1 MDIGVIGA
9 GSVGGNL
16 VRRLTKAGHHVSV
29 ANSRGPDTLKD
40 LAAETGADAV
50 DIMDAPEGADLL
62 IISIPEK
69 NVPDLPPR
77 LLDHLPDDAPVVDTG
92 NYYPRQRDGRIDEIE
107 DGLTESRWVEKQIH
121 HPVIKA
127 FNGVLAPALLTEARP
142 AGDPKRLGVAV
153 AGDDPAAKQKV
164 MTLIDELGFD
174 PVDAGDIEHSWRQQP
189 GTPWYCKGLN
199 ADGVRKALAESS
211 SERLADFHA

>member
-9 GSVGGNL
+9 GNVGGNL

-40 LAAETGADAV
+40 LVAETGADAV
-50 DIMDAPEGADLL
+50 DVMDVPQGADLL

-77 LLDHLPDDAPVVDTG
+77 LLDELPADSPVVDTG
-92 NYYPRQRDGRIDEIE
+92 NYYPRHRDGRIDDIE
-107 DGLTESRWVEKQIH
+107 SGMTESRWVEKQIH

-127 FNGVLAPALLTEARP
+127 FNGVLAPAIIEDARP
-142 AGDPKRLGVAV
+142 AGDPRRLGVAV
-153 AGDDPAAKQKV
+153 AGDDIGAKQKV
-164 MTLIDELGFD
+164 MDLIDELGFD
-174 PVDAGDIEHSWRQQP
+174 PVDAGDIDQSWRQQP
-189 GTPWYCKGLN
+189 GTPWYCKGFN
-199 ADGVRKALAESS
+199 AECVRKALEESS
-211 SERLADFHA
+211 PERPAEFHA

>member
-1 MDIGVIGA
+1 
-9 GSVGGNL
+9 VGGRL
-16 VRRLTKAGHHVSV
+16 VRRLTEVGHHVSV
-29 ANSRGPDTLKD
+29 ANSRGPDTLKE
-40 LAAETGADAV
+40 LAAETGARAV
-50 DIMDAPEGADLL
+50 DIMDVPQGVDLL

-69 NVPDLPPR
+69 NIPDLPPR
-77 LLDHLPDDAPVVDTG
+77 LLDELPADTPVVDTG
-92 NYYPRQRDGRIDEIE
+92 NYYPRNRDGRIDEIE

-127 FNGVLAPALLTEARP
+127 FNGVLAPALIDEARP

-153 AGDDPAAKQKV
+153 AGDDQAEKQRV

-199 ADGVRKALAESS
+199 AEGVRHALAETSP
-211 SERLADFHA
+211 ERPAEFHA